1 MNVLPL
7 PAASIDP
14 DALHFL
20 PLGGTG
26 KIGMNLSLYACR
38 GKWLMVDLGISFA
51 GATLPGVD
59 IMVPD
64 VSFIEERR
72 DDLLGIVLTHAHED
86 HLGAVPYLWPKLRCP
101 VYGTPFATAILREKL
116 REAGLIKKVPI
127 EEIPRSSSFELG
139 PFGVEYVS
147 VSHSIPEASAL
158 ILRTPEGTVLHTGD
172 WKIDPEPLIGEPT
185 NEVTLRQ
192 VGQEGVLAM
201 VCDSTNATSE
211 GESGSEGMVRRRLT
225 ELISE
230 CRQGVAVTQFAS
242 NIARLQSVVLAAG
255 ECGRETV
262 LVGRSLWRYAEAA
275 RRTGYLDPE
284 IRLLSDRDGAELHP
298 SHVLY
303 LCTGCQGES
312 RAAMAKI
319 SGQTHPRIQLSA
331 GDCVI
336 FSSKIIPGNEVPISR
351 LYAQLEARGIEVISE
366 ETHKDVHV
374 SGHPK
379 RDELRRM
386 YGWVRPKI
394 SIPVHGEAR
403 HLNAHAELARELS
416 TPECWV
422 IRDGELLR
430 LGPGETEV
438 IGTVHSGNLAVDGS
452 RLIAPNHAAFGARRR
467 LMQNGAVFVSL
478 VVDKGGCLVVPPM
491 IRGHGIV
498 DGEEE
503 GAVVKGLIEAVEA
516 ALKSDRV
523 ENHDAKL
530 CEAGRIAVRRT
541 LNALYG
547 KRPVID
553 VQLAR
558 I

>member
-1 MNVLPL
+1 MNVLAQPS
-7 PAASIDP
+7 PSIDP

-51 GATLPGVD
+51 GDTLPGVD

-64 VSFIEERR
+64 ISFIEEHRE
-72 DDLLGIVLTHAHED
+72 DLLAIVLTHAHED
-86 HLGAVPYLWPKLRCP
+86 HLGAVPYLWSNLRCP
-101 VYGTPFATAILREKL
+101 VYATPFAAAILREKL
-116 REAGLIKKVPI
+116 REAGLIKKVPL
-127 EEIPRSSSFELG
+127 EEVPRSSSFELG
-139 PFGVEYVS
+139 PFAVEYVS
-147 VSHSIPEASAL
+147 VTHSIPEANSL
-158 ILRTPEGTVLHTGD
+158 ILRTPDGTVLHTGD

-185 NEVTLRQ
+185 DEVTLNQ
-192 VGQEGVLAM
+192 VGHEGVLAM

-211 GESGSEGMVRRRLT
+211 GESGSEGIVRRKLT
-225 ELISE
+225 ALISE

-242 NIARLQSVVLAAG
+242 NIARLQSVVLAAE

-262 LVGRSLWRYAEAA
+262 LVGRSLWRYVEVA

-284 IRLLSDRDGAELHP
+284 MRLLSDRDGAELHP
-298 SHVLY
+298 SQVLY
-303 LCTGCQGES
+303 LCTGCQGEP

-319 SGQTHPRIQLSA
+319 SGQTHPRVHLST

-336 FSSKIIPGNEVPISR
+336 FSSKVIPGNEAPIGR
-351 LYAQLEARGIEVISE
+351 MYAQLAARGIEVISE

-386 YGWVRPKI
+386 YGWIKPKI
-394 SIPVHGEAR
+394 SVPVHGEAR
-403 HLNAHAELARELS
+403 HLNAHAELARELG

-422 IRDGELLR
+422 IRDGEMLR
-430 LGPGETEV
+430 LGPGDSEV
-438 IGTVHSGNLAVDGS
+438 IGTVQSGNLAVDGS
-452 RLIAPNHAAFGARRR
+452 RLIAPDHAAFGARRR

-478 VVDKGGCLVVPPM
+478 VVDKEGWLVVPP
-491 IRGHGIV
+491 ILRGHGIV

-503 GAVVKGLIEAVEA
+503 DVVVRGLVEAVET
-516 ALKSDRV
+516 ALESDKI
-523 ENHDAKL
+523 ENDDAKL
-530 CEAGRIAVRRT
+530 REAGRIAVRRT
-541 LNALYG
+541 LIALYD

-553 VQLAR
+553 VQLSR
-558 I
+558 V